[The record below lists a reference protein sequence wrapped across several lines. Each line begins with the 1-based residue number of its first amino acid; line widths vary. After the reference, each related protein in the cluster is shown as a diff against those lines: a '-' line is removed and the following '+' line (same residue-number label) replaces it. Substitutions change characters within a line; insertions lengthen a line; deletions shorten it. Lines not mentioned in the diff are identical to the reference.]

1 MMFRRFALYYMPPAQ
16 ADWTVIATSW
26 LGWDAASGADVAQP
40 DLPALPLPVNKITKT
55 PRKYGLHATIKPPFA
70 LAQGT
75 AGADVDALSEACA
88 TLCAGLKPVTL
99 EGLEI
104 AQLGP
109 FLALRPQG
117 DVSALNQLAAA
128 CVEGLDRFR
137 APASEAELTR
147 RRASGLSPEQDALL
161 LRWGY
166 PYVMDQFRF
175 HITLSG
181 RLQPEAGRAVKTA
194 LDGLLGPHLPRP
206 FTLDTLALAG
216 EAEDG
221 RFHLIHR
228 YPLAG

>member
-26 LGWDAASGADVAQP
+26 LGWDATIGAEVAQP
-40 DLPALPLPVNKITKT
+40 DLPTLPLPIRQITKA

-70 LAQGT
+70 LTQGAT
-75 AGADVDALSEACA
+75 RPAMDALSKACA
-88 TLCAGLKPVTL
+88 TLCARLKPVVL

-104 AQLGP
+104 ARLGP
-109 FLALRPQG
+109 FLALRPLG
-117 DVSALNQLAAA
+117 DVSALNQLAAT
-128 CVEGLDRFR
+128 CVQGLDRFR
-137 APASEAELTR
+137 APPSQVELAR

-166 PYVMDQFRF
+166 PHVMDHFRF

-181 RLQPEAGRAVKTA
+181 RLQPEPARAIKTA
-194 LDGLLGPHLPRP
+194 LDSLLDKHLPRP

-221 RFHLIHR
+221 RFHLLHR